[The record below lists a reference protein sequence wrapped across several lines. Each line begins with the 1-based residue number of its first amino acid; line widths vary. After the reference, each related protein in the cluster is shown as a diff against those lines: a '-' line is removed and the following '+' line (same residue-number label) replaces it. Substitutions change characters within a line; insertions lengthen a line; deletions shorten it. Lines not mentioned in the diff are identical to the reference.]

1 LQSGFQLFPRR
12 RAEWTGLPKKGGAML
27 DGKVV
32 VITGAAG
39 GIGRWVAKTFAE
51 SRAKVVVADVKPLD
65 AVSGELEDLGVD
77 YIAVST
83 DISDETSAQSLIEA
97 AVKRFGRIDV
107 LHNNAAIVP
116 HVSRQNSDW
125 SRLGQLP
132 PSLWDRVIQTNLGGT
147 FRCSRFA
154 LPYMEAQRSG
164 HIISTMGGSR
174 RIGGAPYQISKDA
187 IQSFTSALAEEE
199 RAFNICVVT
208 MTPGGRIWVESNP
221 DEETR
226 AQFPGVEAVG
236 NRFVLAAQ
244 AGMELS
250 GELIDVEDGRLV
262 ARSQNRRL

>member
-1 LQSGFQLFPRR
+1 
-12 RAEWTGLPKKGGAML
+12 ML

-32 VITGAAG
+32 VITGSAG
-39 GIGRWVAKTFAE
+39 GIGRWVAKTFAR
-51 SRAKVVVADVKPLD
+51 SRAKVVVADIKALD
-65 AVSGELEDLGVD
+65 AVSAELEALETD
-77 YIAVST
+77 YLAVPT
-83 DISDETSAQSLIEA
+83 DISDEISAQTLIERT
-97 AVKRFGRIDV
+97 VERFGRIDV

-116 HVSRQNSDW
+116 HVSRENSNW

-174 RIGGAPYQISKDA
+174 RIGGGPYQVSKDA
-187 IQSFTSALAEEE
+187 IQSFTRALAEEE
-199 RAFNICVVT
+199 REFNICVVT

-226 AQFPGVEAVG
+226 AQYPGVETVA

-250 GELIDVEDGRLV
+250 GKLIDVEDGRLV
-262 ARSQNRRL
+262 ARS